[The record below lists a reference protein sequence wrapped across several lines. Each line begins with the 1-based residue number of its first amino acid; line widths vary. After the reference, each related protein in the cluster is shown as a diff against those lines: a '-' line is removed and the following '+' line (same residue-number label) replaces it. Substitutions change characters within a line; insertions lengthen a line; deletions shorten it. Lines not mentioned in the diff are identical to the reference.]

1 MWGLE
6 HSENST
12 YTQKTVT
19 SRIAR
24 YSYGIC
30 CAEIFDPQRHLEY
43 DRFTSESDGKV
54 RARRQMRWLLQRV
67 CDMQELVAAI
77 FLTGRTNVFL
87 GR

>member
-24 YSYGIC
+24 YSYGIAC
-30 CAEIFDPQRHLEY
+30 SELFDQMRHQVG
-43 DRFTSESDGKV
+43 DRFQSRSDGLMY
-54 RARRQMRWLLQRV
+54 ANNQMRWLLYRV
-67 CDMQELVAAI
+67 SSTTRVITILI
-77 FLTGRTNVFL
+77 
-87 GR
+87 